1 MSKIEDIPEVS
12 LFNIEVE
19 KSDFEN
25 GSTISRTAKKSIIKE
40 KQLDLIVFFTSTL
53 PLLKDARLSN
63 NAKLVLSEI
72 LYKWV
77 EAENRVTL
85 GTLLINYLVTELI
98 LSRSSI
104 YAAIGVL
111 KKKKVLVQ
119 DKEGQIGAKIK
130 DAWYLN
136 PYIFGTE
143 KWGSIEKLKFD
154 FTVEF
159 DFIAY
164 ESFSKVIRIA
174 EYTK

>member
-154 FTVEF
+154 FSVEF